1 MHRLG
6 SARTGLSFDSAT
18 AYPLGLGGRQVDRKP
33 DRRPEL
39 RLRLSFSPMAFSD
52 LPSRTLYQ
60 GVDRAPARAFLHA
73 IGLTREDLDKPFI
86 GVSNCWS
93 ETMPCNFG
101 LRELAAPLKSGI
113 RGAGANPME
122 FNTIAISDGITMG
135 TEGMKTSLVSR
146 EVIADSIELVARG
159 HMFDAL
165 CCLCACDKTIPASA
179 IALARLDRPGMLLYG
194 GSIMPGTFR
203 GRQVAVGDVYEA
215 IGAAAAG
222 KISDADLA
230 ELEAVAC
237 PGAGA
242 CGGQYTA
249 NTMSM
254 VMEVIG
260 LSPVGFNSI
269 PATDPAKHRAAEALG
284 PVAMNLLE
292 QDLRPSRILTRRAF
306 DNAIAA
312 VAASGGSTNAV
323 LHLLALAR
331 EVGVQLAID
340 DIDRISRRTPLLCD
354 LKPGGRFAAVELHKA
369 GGIAVL
375 TKRLIEGGFIDG
387 DALTVTGRSL
397 GEESESAAETSGQE
411 VVATLSR
418 PLRAEGGLV
427 ILRGNLAPEG
437 AVVKITQHTPV
448 SHRGPARVFNRE
460 EDAFAAVYSGR
471 IKPGDVVAIRYEGPK
486 GGPGMREMLDVTA
499 VIVGEG
505 LGQSVAMVTDG
516 RFSGATRGLMVGH
529 AAPEAA
535 VGGPLA
541 ALHDGDIIHID
552 VPSRTLEAEGV
563 DLAGRLS
570 DWAPPPPRYT
580 SGAFAK
586 YIALVQSAS
595 EGADR
600 KSVV

>member
-1 MHRLG
+1 VAPR
-6 SARTGLSFDSAT
+6 
-18 AYPLGLGGRQVDRKP
+18 
-33 DRRPEL
+33 
-39 RLRLSFSPMAFSD
+39 D

-60 GVDRAPARAFLHA
+60 GRDRAAARSFLHA
-73 IGLTREDLDKPFI
+73 IGLTNADINKPFV
-86 GVSNCWS
+86 GVSNVWT

-101 LRELAAPLKSGI
+101 LRDLAVPLKAGI
-113 RGAGANPME
+113 RAAGANPME

-146 EVIADSIELVARG
+146 EVIADGIELMGRG
-159 HMFDAL
+159 HMFDAMVT
-165 CCLCACDKTIPASA
+165 LCACDKTIPASA
-179 IALARLDRPGMLLYG
+179 IALARLDRPGLVLYG
-194 GSIMPGTFR
+194 GSIMAGMFR
-203 GRQVAVGDVYEA
+203 GRQVAVGDIYEA

-269 PATDPAKHRAAEALG
+269 PATDPKKHPAAEPMGRIVMNAL
-284 PVAMNLLE
+284 E
-292 QDLRPSRILTRRAF
+292 EDLRPSRILTRRAF

-331 EVGVQLAID
+331 EVGVDLAID
-340 DIDRISRRTPLLCD
+340 EIDRISRRTPLLCD
-354 LKPGGRFAAVELHKA
+354 LKPGGRFAAVELHRA
-369 GGIAVL
+369 GGIALL
-375 TKRLIEGGFIDG
+375 TTRLIEGGYIDG

-397 GEESESAAETSGQE
+397 GEESESVTETAGQE
-411 VVATLSR
+411 VVAPLSR

-427 ILRGNLAPEG
+427 VLRGNLAPDG
-437 AVVKITQHTPV
+437 AVVKITAHTPT

-460 EDAFAAVYSGR
+460 EDAFAAVSAGR
-471 IKPGDVVAIRYEGPK
+471 IKPGDTVVIRYEGPK
-486 GGPGMREMLDVTA
+486 GGPGMREMLQVTA
-499 VIVGEG
+499 AIVGEG
-505 LGQSVAMVTDG
+505 LGDSVAMVTDG
-516 RFSGATRGLMVGH
+516 RFSGATQGLMVGH
-529 AAPEAA
+529 VAPEAA

-541 ALHDGDIIHID
+541 ALQDGDMID
-552 VPSRTLEAEGV
+552 MDVDSRRLNVEGV
-563 DLAGRLS
+563 DIEARLKGWSPPEPHYRKGVLA
-570 DWAPPPPRYT
+570 RY
-580 SGAFAK
+580 
-586 YIALVQSAS
+586 ALLVGSAS
-595 EGADR
+595 EGAML
-600 KSVV
+600 KP

>member
-1 MHRLG
+1 VP
-6 SARTGLSFDSAT
+6 AR
-18 AYPLGLGGRQVDRKP
+18 
-33 DRRPEL
+33 E
-39 RLRLSFSPMAFSD
+39 

-60 GVDRAPARAFLHA
+60 GRDRAAARSFLHA
-73 IGLTREDLDKPFI
+73 IGLTSADIGKPFV

-101 LRELAAPLKSGI
+101 LRELAGPLKAGI
-113 RGAGANPME
+113 RTAGANPME

-159 HMFDAL
+159 HMFDAM

-179 IALARLDRPGMLLYG
+179 IALARLDRPGLVLYG
-194 GSIMPGTFR
+194 GSIMPGLFR

-222 KISDADLA
+222 NMSDADLA

-269 PATDPAKHRAAEALG
+269 PATDPDKHRAAESMGRVVLNA
-284 PVAMNLLE
+284 LE

-331 EVGVQLAID
+331 EVGVELAIA

-354 LKPGGRFAAVELHKA
+354 LKPGGRFAAVELHRA
-369 GGIAVL
+369 GGIALL
-375 TKRLIEGGFIDG
+375 TRRLIEGGYIDG

-397 GEESESAAETSGQE
+397 GEECESVTETAGQE
-411 VVATLSR
+411 VVAPLSR

-427 ILRGNLAPEG
+427 VLRGNLAPEG
-437 AVVKITQHTPV
+437 AVVKITAHTTT

-460 EDAFAAVYSGR
+460 EDAFAAVKGGK
-471 IKPGDVVAIRYEGPK
+471 IKPGDTVVIRYEGPK
-486 GGPGMREMLDVTA
+486 GGPGMREMLVVTA
-499 VIVGEG
+499 AIVGEG
-505 LGQSVAMVTDG
+505 LGDSVAMVTDG
-516 RFSGATRGLMVGH
+516 RFSGATQGLMVGH
-529 AAPEAA
+529 VAPEAA

-541 ALHDGDIIHID
+541 ALQDGDIIDMD
-552 VPSRTLEAEGV
+552 VDTRRLNVEGV
-563 DLAGRLS
+563 DIEARLKDWSPPEPHYRKGVLA
-570 DWAPPPPRYT
+570 RY
-580 SGAFAK
+580 
-586 YIALVQSAS
+586 ALLVGSAS
-595 EGADR
+595 EGAML
-600 KSVV
+600 KP